1 LTDILAETKQ
11 KESVSMT
18 VFRAAAV
25 QMRTGLDVA
34 ANVAEA
40 ERLIR
45 AAASNGADYVLTPE
59 MTTILD
65 RDRERLL
72 AAIRPEESDPALARF
87 RALAVEL
94 RLYLHIGS
102 MAIKLGEPGS
112 NPGQAAIANRSF
124 LIAPDAS
131 LLARY
136 DKIHMFDV
144 DLAGGESYRES
155 RLYRPGNA
163 AIVAD
168 LPWTRLG
175 LSVCYDLRFPN
186 LYHVLARSGAAMIAL
201 PAAFTRTTGEAHWH
215 VLVRARAIETGS
227 FVVAAA
233 QGGHHQDGRDTFGHS
248 MIVDPWGRVVAEAG
262 TDPGFVIAEIDPAA
276 SETVRARIPALANER
291 AFSAPTGADTETKAR
306 KTA

>member
-1 LTDILAETKQ
+1 LTDILEQTKP
-11 KESVSMT
+11 KGSVSMT

-45 AAASNGADYVLTPE
+45 AAAAGGADYVLTPE

-72 AAIRPEESDPALARF
+72 AAIRPEESDPSLARF
-87 RALAVEL
+87 RGLATEL

-112 NPGQAAIANRSF
+112 SPGQAAVANRSF
-124 LIAPDAS
+124 LIAPDGG

-163 AIVAD
+163 AVVAD
-168 LPWTRLG
+168 LPWARLG

-186 LYHVLARSGAAMIAL
+186 LYRVLARSGAAMIAL

-248 MIVDPWGRVVAEAG
+248 MIVDPWGKIVAEAG
-262 TDPGFVIAEIDPAA
+262 TDPGFIIAEIDPAA

-291 AFSAPTGADTETKAR
+291 AFSAPVGTDTETKAR